1 MAIFSK
7 VAELNGISAAARALK
22 MPKSKVSRRMARLE
36 DELGVRLLERTT
48 RSVGLTEA
56 GEIYYQHC
64 RRIVEEANN
73 ARESINRTLETPRGR
88 LRVNASIAVGQY
100 LIGPHIGGFLERYPE
115 VQLEIELDNRQ
126 VDIVAEGFDVAVRLG
141 KLEDSTLVSRN
152 LGSSFA
158 TLVASPK
165 YLETAGVPRHPKE
178 LSSLSVDCDGRVA
191 VVWAVGS

>member
-1 MAIFSK
+1 M
-7 VAELNGISAAARALK
+7 
-22 MPKSKVSRRMARLE
+22 
-36 DELGVRLLERTT
+36 
-48 RSVGLTEA
+48 GLTEA

-64 RRIVEEANN
+64 RRIVEEASN
-73 ARESINRTLETPRGR
+73 ARESINRMLETPRGR

-100 LIGPHIGGFLERYPE
+100 LIGPHIGEFLERYPE

-141 KLEDSTLVSRN
+141 KLEDSTLVSKK

-165 YLETAGVPRHPKE
+165 YLESAGVPKHPKE
-178 LSSLSVDCDGRVA
+178 LAAHRLIAMGASPSFGRWDLEGPRNSRVTIDSTGATVLNDLSMIRQLAEDGGGITSLPKYLD
-191 VVWAVGS
+191 